1 MKGKYKAAFIL
12 PVDTK
17 KMLGENGWE
26 FNSSNRLSLQIKDLL
41 IDVLK
46 LKFLENYLQ
55 IYCFIN
61 EDIKMSVFYDD
72 KNEIESIYFQVY
84 NDRLTTLT
92 DLFIAS
98 GIANESELFIP

>member
-12 PVDTK
+12 PIGTK
-17 KMLGENGWE
+17 KVLGENGWE
-26 FNSSNRLSLQIKDLL
+26 FETSNRLSLQIKEHL

-46 LKFLENYLQ
+46 LKFLESYLQ
-55 IYCFIN
+55 IYCFMS
-61 EDIKMSVFYDD
+61 EDIKMSVSYDD
-72 KNEIESIYFQVY
+72 KNEIENIYFQVY
-84 NDRLTTLT
+84 NDKLTMLT